1 MRLWIRLRESSC
13 CICGNGMEMYLTEVD
28 IRIGIEMTFSEA
40 SSCKSQLTKS
50 QMRILVTQESICLQ
64 LSSNSVNSTLEC
76 ISKHFKF
83 VITNVTNIYC
93 EKYIRQGIT
102 EVFHFISQFNELFP
116 SKRLSFL
123 CNRCSIWCSFHFI
136 VRNTKAINKI
146 PFHQLV
152 QEHLIRK

>member
-1 MRLWIRLRESSC
+1 
-13 CICGNGMEMYLTEVD
+13 MEMYLTEVD

-50 QMRILVTQESICLQ
+50 QMRILVTQESNCLQ

-93 EKYIRQGIT
+93 EKYTRQGT
-102 EVFHFISQFNELFP
+102 QFNELFP

-123 CNRCSIWCSFHFI
+123 CNRCSICCSFHFI